1 MRRKNKFVLWQH
13 VIIRYWLKKND
24 QKIHIFEVL
33 IFFENVLL
41 LSVSRNYLQ
50 APSLD
55 YILMENFIDF
65 FIFFV
70 KFNYFSGRPNKGKRG
85 FEIFLIDHCAGGI
98 RNKNI
103 SGKY

>member
-1 MRRKNKFVLWQH
+1 
-13 VIIRYWLKKND
+13 
-24 QKIHIFEVL
+24 
-33 IFFENVLL
+33 
-41 LSVSRNYLQ
+41 
-50 APSLD
+50 
-55 YILMENFIDF
+55 MENFIDF

-103 SGKY
+103 AGKY